1 MNDLIYQPNITDRDL
16 WEHRMFRI
24 IEPPPKLDSW
34 QDYFLRYKQVDEDF
48 FAVFL
53 HYYEPELNKTVKHF
67 GSRYGLID
75 HFADLKMAYVEAM
88 LKLLQEYNPDCGVDF
103 LLSVRRKLRDA
114 LHAYTMTNLKG
125 FSETSPERYRQLRK
139 AAYLYKNSAPGEE
152 VRAICDA
159 LDVKPKTA
167 QKLIREIEALDT
179 FQWNGGTWET
189 ESGAIE
195 SLSGVDILGYTRPR
209 SPEQVFLHNE
219 RQRLLTAAFEELD
232 EKKQGVIGL
241 SLGFCHNCFGPIE
254 PKTNDEIADIY
265 QFTSENGVHRCY
277 KKALKKLKDILA
289 DRDFFTHTD

>member
-1 MNDLIYQPNITDRDL
+1 MNDLIYEPNLTDRVY
-16 WEHRMFRI
+16 WERRMFRI
-24 IEPPPKLDSW
+24 VNPPPKLDSW
-34 QDYFLRYKQVDEDF
+34 QDYIIRYKQGDEDF

-53 HYYEPELNKTVKHF
+53 HYYEPALNKTVKRF

-75 HFADLKMAYVEAM
+75 HFADLKMAYVATM
-88 LKLLQEYNPDCGVDF
+88 LTLLQNYDPDCGIDF

-114 LHAYTMTNLKG
+114 LHAYTITNLKG

-159 LDVKPKTA
+159 LAVKPKTA

-179 FQWNGGTWET
+179 FRWNGGTWET
-189 ESGAIE
+189 ESGTMETLPGI
-195 SLSGVDILGYTRPR
+195 DILGYTRPQ

-219 RQRLLTAAFEELD
+219 RQRIITAAFEELD

-277 KKALKKLKDILA
+277 KGALKKLKAILA
-289 DRDFFTHTD
+289 DRNFFSDTD